1 MNEKLPDYNIV
12 EEIPVRWGDMDARGH
27 VNNTLYFRYFESSRI
42 ALFHSLNV
50 YEEMEASGDA
60 PILVYTHCNFKAP
73 VSYPDTIYVGA
84 KITNIKESKVTIKH
98 SMISKKLNREVAE
111 GEALV
116 VWYNYSNQK
125 KAIISE
131 KQRKRLNECMG

>member
-27 VNNTLYFRYFESSRI
+27 VNNTVYFRYFESSRI
-42 ALFHSLNV
+42 ALFHSLKV

-73 VSYPDTIYVGA
+73 VTYPDTIYVGA
-84 KITNIKESKVTIKH
+84 KITSIEVSKVKITH
-98 SMISKKLNREVAE
+98 SMVSKNSNREVAE

-116 VWYNYSNQK
+116 VWYNYRNQK
-125 KAIISE
+125 KAEISE
-131 KQRKRLNECMG
+131 NLRKRILECIG